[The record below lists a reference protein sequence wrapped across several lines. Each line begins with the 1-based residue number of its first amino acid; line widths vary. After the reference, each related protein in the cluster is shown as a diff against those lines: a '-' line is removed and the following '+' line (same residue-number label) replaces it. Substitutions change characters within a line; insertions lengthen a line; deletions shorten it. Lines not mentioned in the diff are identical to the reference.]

1 MSPPSLRMT
10 SQFDDNF
17 TKRKASVRRAPAR
30 RRSSPE
36 WSKWRPNDP
45 APAAW
50 YDIESFSRLIAAEVA
65 HDQDHGRDRTVRDF
79 IEEFRGLV
87 RTDTRAQILDVVSAA
102 RMSLREFFTK
112 PKSVAKLLELMK
124 LSTKPVVAKDL
135 GLLGKEHFNSI
146 GPACP
151 IFFICPSSS
160 AIADCRKEFAVL
172 NRPKGVGR
180 SSSSG

>member
-1 MSPPSLRMT
+1 MG
-10 SQFDDNF
+10 
-17 TKRKASVRRAPAR
+17 
-30 RRSSPE
+30 
-36 WSKWRPNDP
+36 PNDP
-45 APAAW
+45 APAAR

-65 HDQDHGRDRTVRDF
+65 HDQDHGRDRAVRDF
-79 IEEFRGLV
+79 IEEFRGLA
-87 RTDTRAQILDVVSAA
+87 RTDTRAQILDVVGAA
-102 RMSLREFFTK
+102 RMSLSLREFFTK

-124 LSTKPVVAKDL
+124 LSTTVVAKDL

-151 IFFICPSSS
+151 TFFICPSSS